1 MKKRTII
8 IILLFFLLLS
18 SITLYTTFAY
28 NQEDTTLEKSDAD
41 YNFIYQLKE
50 KSNKEIII
58 NPNEEK
64 YVDIVLTNTYSQTVK
79 YGMYYYM
86 IEPNTQ
92 VDGLIVSLSE
102 DSLDLLENIIKPNQ
116 TRSISLKI
124 TNNSDTQIDILVGA
138 LVGFEKGEIKDL
150 AQNGEILIK

>member
-8 IILLFFLLLS
+8 IILLFFLVLS

-28 NQEDTTLEKSDAD
+28 NQEDTTLEESEAN

-124 TNNSDTQIDILVGA
+124 VNNSDTQIDILVGA
-138 LVGFEKGEIKDL
+138 LVGFEKGKIEDL

>member
-8 IILLFFLLLS
+8 IILLFFLVLS

>member
-8 IILLFFLLLS
+8 IILLFFLVLS

-28 NQEDTTLEKSDAD
+28 NQEDTTLEESEAN

-86 IEPNTQ
+86 IEPNTR

>member
-28 NQEDTTLEKSDAD
+28 NEEDTTLEKSDAD

>member
-8 IILLFFLLLS
+8 IILLFFLVLS

-28 NQEDTTLEKSDAD
+28 NQEDTTLEESEAN

>member
-28 NQEDTTLEKSDAD
+28 NEEDTTLEKSDAD

-102 DSLDLLENIIKPNQ
+102 DSPDLLENIIKPNQ

-124 TNNSDTQIDILVGA
+124 VNNSDTQIDLLVGA

>member
-8 IILLFFLLLS
+8 IILLFFLVLS

-28 NQEDTTLEKSDAD
+28 NQEDTTLDKSEAN

-124 TNNSDTQIDILVGA
+124 VNNSDTQIDLLVGA

>member
-8 IILLFFLLLS
+8 IILLFFLVLS

-28 NQEDTTLEKSDAD
+28 NQEDTTLEESEAN

-124 TNNSDTQIDILVGA
+124 VNNSDTQIDILVGA